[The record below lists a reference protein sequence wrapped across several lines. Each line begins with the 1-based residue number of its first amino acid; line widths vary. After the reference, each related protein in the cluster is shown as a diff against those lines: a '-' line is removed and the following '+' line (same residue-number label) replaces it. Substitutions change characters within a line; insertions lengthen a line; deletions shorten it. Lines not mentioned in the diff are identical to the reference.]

1 MDRWTLINALRTAA
15 VSYAQAANS
24 FPTLR
29 EEMKEQH
36 DMVIAYIGKLQSG
49 VDKITG

>member
-15 VSYAQAANS
+15 VSYAQVANL

-29 EEMKEQH
+29 EEMEEQH
-36 DMVIAYIGKLQSG
+36 DKAIAHIDELQSG